1 MTREELLL
9 ELKDISPPA
18 EPGWWLIAPG
28 YLIIGAAILT
38 LIAIGWIVLRRRKS
52 RRSYTAAWQALEQI
66 RRAHQQNQDS
76 LNLARELARWLK
88 QIALLA
94 FPQSKLEGV
103 TGSDWLAFLDRSLD
117 DESFT
122 CGAGRVFA
130 DDIYRQCSEPDA
142 AGLLDLCQRWLLAVK
157 PRLLRRGQ
165 G

>member
-1 MTREELLL
+1 MTHEELLL
-9 ELKDISPPA
+9 ELKDISPPV

-28 YLIIGAAILT
+28 YLIIATSILT
-38 LIAIGWIVLRRRKS
+38 LIAIGLIILRRRKS
-52 RRSYTAAWQALEQI
+52 RRSYTAALQALQQI
-66 RRAHQQNQDS
+66 RVAHQRNQDS
-76 LNLARELARWLK
+76 LKLARELARWLK

-117 DESFT
+117 DDSFT

-130 DDIYRQCSEPDA
+130 DDIYRQSARPDA
-142 AGLLDLCQRWLLAVK
+142 AGLLDLCERWLLAVK

>member
-1 MTREELLL
+1 MTHQELLL

-28 YLIIGAAILT
+28 YLIIAAVLLT
-38 LIAIGWIVLRRRKS
+38 LIAIGWMMLRRRKS
-52 RRSYTAAWQALEQI
+52 RRSYTAAWLALEHI
-66 RRAHQQNQDS
+66 RMTHQQDQDS
-76 LNLARELARWLK
+76 LHLARELAQWLK

-94 FPQSKLEGV
+94 FPRAKLEAV

-117 DESFT
+117 DESFSR
-122 CGAGRVFA
+122 GAGRVFA

-142 AGLLDLCQRWLLAVK
+142 ASLLDLCERWLLAVK